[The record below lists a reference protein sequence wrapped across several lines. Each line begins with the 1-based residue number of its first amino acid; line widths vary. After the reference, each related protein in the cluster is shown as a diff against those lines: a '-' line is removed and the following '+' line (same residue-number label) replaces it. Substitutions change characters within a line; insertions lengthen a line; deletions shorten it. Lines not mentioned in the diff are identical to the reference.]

1 MSELFQNM
9 GLDPILIS
17 ALEKEQI
24 TNPTDIQS
32 KVVLE
37 IKLNKDLIFQSPTAS
52 GKTLAYILPLFERLK
67 ESPKEMKTIILAPT
81 HELVI
86 QIHRQIERL
95 SENSGLAIKSIPLIG
110 GANVHRQIDKLKTRP
125 QILVGSPG
133 RILELIEKKK
143 IKSQKIE
150 VIILDEVDQ
159 LLDMNNSPSVLK
171 IIKRIPRERQFI
183 ASSATLPGNIIK
195 ILGTLSLDFSL
206 IKSEEGETIPD
217 SISHSYILT
226 EQRDKIQS
234 LRKMIFSEK
243 PVKALV
249 FLNNVALIDNLIS
262 KLEFHGIKAQDLHG
276 ANQKL
281 DRKKVMSDYKSGK
294 LKILVASD
302 IAARGL
308 QMDGITHIFNM
319 DIPEKSK
326 DYLHR
331 AGRTGRNG
339 MAGSVISL
347 ATDREAV
354 FLKKIERELKIKI
367 EGK

>member
-1 MSELFQNM
+1 MSELFKSM
-9 GLDPILIS
+9 ELDPILVN
-17 ALEKEQI
+17 ALEKEEI
-24 TNPTDIQS
+24 TKPTDIQS
-32 KVVLE
+32 KVVSE
-37 IKLNKDLIFQSPTAS
+37 IKLNKDVIFQSPTAS

-67 ESPKEMKTIILAPT
+67 ESPKEMKAVILAPT

-110 GANVHRQIDKLKTRP
+110 GANIHRQIDKLKKHP
-125 QILVGSPG
+125 QIVVGSPG
-133 RILELIEKKK
+133 RILELVEKKK

-159 LLDMNNSPSVLK
+159 LLDMNNSAVVLK

-183 ASSATLPGNIIK
+183 ASSATLPGNILK
-195 ILGTLSLDFSL
+195 ILGTLSTDFSL

-217 SISHSYILT
+217 SISHSYLLV
-226 EQRDKIQS
+226 EQRDKIQTV
-234 LRKMIFSEK
+234 RKLINSIK
-243 PVKALV
+243 PAKALI

-276 ANQKL
+276 ANQKM
-281 DRKKVMSDYKSGK
+281 DRKKVMSDYRSGK

-308 QMDGITHIFNM
+308 QMDGITHIINM

-339 MAGSVISL
+339 KKGFVISL
-347 ATDREAV
+347 STSREAV
-354 FLKKIERELKIKI
+354 FLKKIGRDLKIEI
-367 EGK
+367 EKG

>member
-1 MSELFQNM
+1 MSELFKNM
-9 GLDPILIS
+9 ELDGVLVS
-17 ALEKEQI
+17 ALEAEQI
-24 TNPTDIQS
+24 TKPTDIQLR
-32 KVVLE
+32 VVPK
-37 IKLNKDLIFQSPTAS
+37 IKENKDVVFQSPTAT
-52 GKTLAYILPLFERLK
+52 GKTLAYLLPLFEILK
-67 ESPKEMKTIILAPT
+67 KSPIEMKCIIMAPT

-95 SENSGLAIKSIPLIG
+95 SQNSGMQLKSIPLIG
-110 GANVHRQIDKLKTRP
+110 GANIHRQIDKLKTRP
-125 QILVGSPG
+125 QIMVGSPG

-150 VIILDEVDQ
+150 ILILDEVDQ

-183 ASSATLPGNIIK
+183 ASSATLPGNILK
-195 ILGTLSLDFSL
+195 IIGTLSLNYSL
-206 IKSEEGETIPD
+206 IKSEEGESIPEV
-217 SISHSYILT
+217 ISHSYILT
-226 EQRDKIQS
+226 EQRDKIQT
-234 LRKMIFSEK
+234 LRKLINSIK
-243 PVKALV
+243 PEKALV
-249 FLNNVALIDNLIS
+249 FLNNVSLIDNLIS
-262 KLEFHGIKAQDLHG
+262 KLEFHGLKAQDLHG
-276 ANQKL
+276 TNQKL
-281 DRKKVMSDYKSGK
+281 DRKKVMGDYQSGK

-308 QMDGITHIFNM
+308 QMDGVTHIFNM

-339 MAGSVISL
+339 RDGAVISL
-347 ATDREAV
+347 TTEREAV

-367 EGK
+367 EKR

>member
-1 MSELFQNM
+1 MSDTFKNLE
-9 GLDPILIS
+9 LDPLLIS
-17 ALEKEQI
+17 ALDEEQI
-24 TNPTDIQS
+24 IEPTDIQF
-32 KVVLE
+32 KVVPE
-37 IKLNKDLIFQSPTAS
+37 IKQGKDVVFQSPTAT
-52 GKTLAYILPLFERLK
+52 GKTLAYLLPLFEKLK
-67 ESPKEMKTIILAPT
+67 DSPKEMKTIILAPT

-95 SENSGLAIKSIPLIG
+95 STNSGLAIKSIPLIG
-110 GANVHRQIDKLKTRP
+110 GANIHRQVDKLKTRP

-150 VIILDEVDQ
+150 ILILDEVDQ
-159 LLDMNNSPSVLK
+159 LMDMNNSPIVLK

-195 ILGTLSLDFSL
+195 IIGTLSSDYTL
-206 IKSEEGETIPD
+206 IKSEEGESIPK
-217 SISHSYILT
+217 SISHFFLLI
-226 EQRDKIQS
+226 EQRDKIQAVRKLINSIKPEKS
-234 LRKMIFSEK
+234 LI
-243 PVKALV
+243 
-249 FLNNVALIDNLIS
+249 FLNNVDLIDNLIT

-276 ANQKL
+276 TNQKL
-281 DRKKVMSDYKSGK
+281 DRKKVMGDYRSGK

-308 QMDGITHIFNM
+308 QMNGITHIFNM
-319 DIPEKSK
+319 DIPEKGK

-339 MAGSVISL
+339 MDGVVISL
-347 ATDREAV
+347 ATDRETA

-367 EGK
+367 EKR

>member
-1 MSELFQNM
+1 MSKIFNNM
-9 GLDPILIS
+9 DLDKILVS

-24 TNPTDIQS
+24 TVPTDIQLKVIPEIRLS
-32 KVVLE
+32 KDVV
-37 IKLNKDLIFQSPTAS
+37 FQSPTAT
-52 GKTLAYILPLFERLK
+52 GKTLAYLLPLFEKLK
-67 ESPKEMKTIILAPT
+67 DSPQGMNTIIMAPT

-95 SENSGLAIKSIPLIG
+95 ALNSDIPIKSTPLIG
-110 GANVHRQIDKLKTRP
+110 GANIHRQIDKLKKRP

-159 LLDMNNSPSVLK
+159 LLDMNNSPIVLK
-171 IIKRIPRERQFI
+171 ILKRFPREKQFI
-183 ASSATLPGNIIK
+183 ASSATLPGIIVK
-195 ILGTLSLDFSL
+195 IIGTLSVDYTL
-206 IKSEEGETIPD
+206 IKSEEGESIPN
-217 SISHSYILT
+217 SISHSYLIT
-226 EQRDKIQS
+226 EQRDKIQAV
-234 LRKMIFSEK
+234 RKLINKIK
-243 PVKALV
+243 PGKTLI
-249 FLNNVALIDNLIS
+249 FLNNVELIDNLIT

-276 ANQKL
+276 TNQKL
-281 DRKKVMSDYKSGK
+281 DRKKVMEDYRSGK

-308 QMDGITHIFNM
+308 QMEGITHIFNM

-339 MAGSVISL
+339 KKGTVISL
-347 ATDREAV
+347 ATEREV
-354 FLKKIERELKIKI
+354 TFLKKFERELKIRMEKR
-367 EGK
+367 